1 MPGKQSESQGKQ
13 LGYTYSIEDIERLK
27 KQPGVVDVTPDMIIF
42 DLAFKQELYHE
53 WVESPCVETIRRSF
67 IKRGADVDAFSPKFF
82 SDSIVIFTEL
92 ADQST
97 GRFNLGNLNPAYKLR
112 RRKQ

>member
-42 DLAFKQELYHE
+42 DLAFKQELYDE

-67 IKRGADVDAFSPKFF
+67 IKRGADVDAFSPKVFF
-82 SDSIVIFTEL
+82 
-92 ADQST
+92 
-97 GRFNLGNLNPAYKLR
+97 RFNSNFYRAGRPKHRAF
-112 RRKQ
+112 QFGEFESCI